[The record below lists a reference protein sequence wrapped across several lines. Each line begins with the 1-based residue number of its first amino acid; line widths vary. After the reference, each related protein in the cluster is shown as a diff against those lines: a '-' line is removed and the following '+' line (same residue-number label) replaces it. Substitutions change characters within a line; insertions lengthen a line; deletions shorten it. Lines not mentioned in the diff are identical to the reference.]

1 MMKNPTSATLLAGL
15 LTAILI
21 VVFQN
26 IPALSGLSHEKI
38 WSMFIF
44 FVILGLM
51 INLIHSLSMRKVA
64 KENLVQVFLG
74 IIVLRLLACAAYAGI
89 IIYMGL
95 ENRLIWV
102 ADFFVIYILFL
113 VFELISVVANLR
125 AN

>member
-26 IPALSGLSHEKI
+26 IPALSGLTHEKI
-38 WSMFIF
+38 WNMFIF
-44 FVILGLM
+44 FVILGLI

>member
-1 MMKNPTSATLLAGL
+1 
-15 LTAILI
+15 
-21 VVFQN
+21 
-26 IPALSGLSHEKI
+26 
-38 WSMFIF
+38 
-44 FVILGLM
+44 
-51 INLIHSLSMRKVA
+51 MRKVA